1 MKISVSQTELNPGGE
16 EPKNLLVRT
25 KRSSNK
31 TESAIN
37 SEKALVFDRGNSA
50 ITASFEIE
58 RAHKTPALAEL
69 FALSHAEKIQALLP
83 ADLNFDIGENKIVSL
98 PQCALSEI
106 RISVDGSVTNS
117 KYEFKARKA
126 NYE

>member
-1 MKISVSQTELNPGGE
+1 MKISVSQTALNPGGE

-25 KRSSNK
+25 KRSTK

-37 SEKALVFDRGNSA
+37 AEKALVFDRGNSA

-58 RAHKTPALAEL
+58 RAHKTPAVAEL
-69 FALSHAEKIQALLP
+69 FALSHAEKIQTLLP
-83 ADLNFDIGENKIVSL
+83 ADLNFETGENKKISL
-98 PQCALSEI
+98 PQCVLSEI

-117 KYEFKARKA
+117 RYEFKARKA

>member
-16 EPKNLLVRT
+16 ELKNLLVRT
-25 KRSSNK
+25 KRSNK

-58 RAHKTPALAEL
+58 RAHKTPASADL

-117 KYEFKARKA
+117 KYEFKARKV

>member
-25 KRSSNK
+25 KRSNK

-58 RAHKTPALAEL
+58 RAHKTPALAVL

-106 RISVDGSVTNS
+106 RTSVDGPVTNS

>member
-1 MKISVSQTELNPGGE
+1 MKISVSQTALNPGGE

-25 KRSSNK
+25 KRSTK

-37 SEKALVFDRGNSA
+37 AEKAL
-50 ITASFEIE
+50 
-58 RAHKTPALAEL
+58 L

-83 ADLNFDIGENKIVSL
+83 ADLNFETGENKKISL
-98 PQCALSEI
+98 PQCVLSEI

-117 KYEFKARKA
+117 RYEFKARKA

>member
-1 MKISVSQTELNPGGE
+1 MKISVSQTALNPGGE

-25 KRSSNK
+25 KRSTK

-37 SEKALVFDRGNSA
+37 AEKALVFDRGNSA

-58 RAHKTPALAEL
+58 
-69 FALSHAEKIQALLP
+69 EKIQALLP
-83 ADLNFDIGENKIVSL
+83 ADLNFETGENKKISL
-98 PQCALSEI
+98 PQCVLSEI

-117 KYEFKARKA
+117 RYEFKARKA

>member
-1 MKISVSQTELNPGGE
+1 MKISVSQTDPGGE

-25 KRSSNK
+25 KRSNK

-58 RAHKTPALAEL
+58 RAHKTPASAEL